1 MVLFVGTS
9 APCNKRNDSWS
20 CLVELRSQ
28 VSDIKWQ
35 PRSKFFFLFFHFGL
49 VNEGLKYFLFPLHVP
64 LLSLDDGS
72 SSIFVVLLSRF
83 VFCLLKRSS
92 GDII

>member
-1 MVLFVGTS
+1 MKGMLLFVGTS

-28 VSDIKWQ
+28 VSDIKWL
-35 PRSKFFFLFFHFGL
+35 PRSKFFYSFTAIGL
-49 VNEGLKYFLFPLHVP
+49 VKEGLKYFLFP

-72 SSIFVVLLSRF
+72 SSIFVVEEKF
-83 VFCLLKRSS
+83 W
-92 GDII
+92 